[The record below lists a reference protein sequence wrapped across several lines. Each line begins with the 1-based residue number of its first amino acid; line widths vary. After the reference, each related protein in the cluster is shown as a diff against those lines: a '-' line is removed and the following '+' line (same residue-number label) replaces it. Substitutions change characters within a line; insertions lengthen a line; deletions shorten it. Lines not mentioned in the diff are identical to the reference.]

1 MKTTLPLA
9 RFRQPL
15 TSLAANLR
23 FYSRLQI
30 PAWLG
35 KHLEARGFDLAA
47 DVALVPVSGGI
58 IGVCGALGLLLARG
72 LGLSAPLSALV
83 AMACLVL
90 VTGGLH
96 EDGLADVADGFGGG
110 ADKAQKLKIM
120 KDSRLGTYGA
130 LALGLSLAAR
140 IMLLANIAEHS
151 FAEAALVL
159 IGAAGVSRFAG
170 LIPMILLK
178 PARTDGLGASLTK
191 PGALGLRIGAVLALI
206 AALLPMLAGA
216 DFGAVLAALAFA
228 LVAVYALT
236 RLADR
241 QIGGQTGDV
250 AGAAQ
255 QLAEIAFLLA
265 FVLKARG

>member
-1 MKTTLPLA
+1 MKTSTTLA
-9 RFRQPL
+9 RVRQPL

-35 KHLEARGFDLAA
+35 KHIEARGFDLAS
-47 DVALVPVSGGI
+47 DVALVPLAGAM
-58 IGVCGALGLLLARG
+58 IGVCGALGLALAWG
-72 LGLSAPLSALV
+72 LGLSAPLCALV
-83 AMACLVL
+83 AISILVL

-110 ADKAQKLKIM
+110 ADKAQKLEIM

-130 LALGLSLAAR
+130 LALGLSLTAR
-140 IMLLANIAEHS
+140 IMLLATIAEHS
-151 FAEAALVL
+151 FAQAAPVL

-178 PARTDGLGASLTK
+178 PTTDGLGASLTR
-191 PGALGLRIGAVLALI
+191 PGASGLRIGAVLALI

-236 RLADR
+236 RVADR

-265 FVLKARG
+265 FVLQARG

>member
-1 MKTTLPLA
+1 MKTSTTLA
-9 RFRQPL
+9 RLRQPL
-15 TSLAANLR
+15 TSLAASLG

-35 KHLEARGFDLAA
+35 KHLEARGFDLAT
-47 DVALVPVSGGI
+47 DVALVPVAGAL
-58 IGVCGALGLLLARG
+58 IGVCGALGLALALG
-72 LGLSAPLSALV
+72 LGLPPSLSALV
-83 AMACLVL
+83 AIGTLVL

-110 ADKAQKLKIM
+110 ADKAGKLEIM
-120 KDSRLGTYGA
+120 KDSRLGSFGA

-140 IMLLANIAEHS
+140 IMLLAVIAQHS
-151 FAEAALVL
+151 FAAAALVL
-159 IGAAGVSRFAG
+159 IGAAGLSRFAG

-178 PARTDGLGASLTK
+178 PARDNGLGASLTK
-191 PGALGLRIGAVLALI
+191 PGALGLRIGALLALL

-216 DFGAVLAALAFA
+216 SLGAVLAGLAFA
-228 LVAVYALT
+228 LLAVYALT
-236 RLADR
+236 RLAAG

-255 QLAEIAFLLA
+255 QVAEIAFLVA
-265 FVLKARG
+265 FVLRVHG